1 MFSKNHSFLSHI
13 SKIFIKR
20 IAEYFKD
27 GIKEFHLRQSD
38 KTINISEIFTSETTA
53 LNKGSK
59 YTYINEEIKRSIDS
73 STWIG
78 ETLSFLIN
86 SKKITVHL
94 IHPCKSILR
103 ESNKIQKFF
112 QNITLQIFAW
122 LYVASL
128 ESEKECSKDLTIYIY
143 FTDFK
148 KSLPPVKKTPLG
160 EINVNTGFTFSCN
173 LSAGENEMY
182 IYRKEEW
189 FKVLIHECFHAF
201 SLDFAGLS
209 RELIEKTDQKVIQ
222 MFPLHIDL
230 RFYETYCEMWA
241 ELLQI
246 IYLNYEKISQNDNDN
261 EKTIWPSFERMLKID
276 QKHSVEQAAKIL
288 KHYHMCYSDLFEKT
302 DKAQQKRIEYGEI
315 SPVISYYLLKS
326 IFYMNISMFI
336 EWTSINNKGRLRFLK
351 TETSVNSYVELLRE
365 IYQSPKYIEMMKK
378 CEKSNVE
385 GNHLRMS
392 CWEG

>member
-1 MFSKNHSFLSHI
+1 MSSKKTPFLSTI

-20 IAEYFKD
+20 IAEYFKA
-27 GIKEFHLRQSD
+27 GIEEFHLRQSNKSID
-38 KTINISEIFTSETTA
+38 VSEIYTSETTA
-53 LNKGSK
+53 LKKGLK
-59 YTYINEEIKRSIDS
+59 YTYINEEIQRSIDS
-73 STWIG
+73 SIWIG
-78 ETLSFLIN
+78 QSISFLIN
-86 SKKITVHL
+86 SKKITIHF
-94 IHPCKSILR
+94 IHPCKSILK

-112 QNITLQIFAW
+112 QNIHLQIFAW

-128 ESEKECSKDLTIYIY
+128 ESEKECSKNLTIYIY

-148 KSLPPVKKTPLG
+148 KSLPHVKKTPLG

-201 SLDFAGLS
+201 SLDFSGLS

-246 IYLNYEKISQNDNDN
+246 IYLNYEKISQLDN
-261 EKTIWPSFERMLKID
+261 EKTIWSDFERMLKID
-276 QKHSVEQAAKIL
+276 QKHSVEQATKIL
-288 KHYHMCYSDLFEKT
+288 KHHHMGYMDLFEKT
-302 DKAQQKRIEYGEI
+302 DRAQQKRMEYGEI
-315 SPVISYYLLKS
+315 SPVISYYILKS
-326 IFYMNISMFI
+326 LFYMHIGRYI
-336 EWTSINNKGRLRFLK
+336 EWTSINNKGTLRFLK

-378 CEKSNVE
+378 CEKLTGGDNY
-385 GNHLRMS
+385 LRMS
-392 CWEG
+392 CWEA